1 MKYPILQSQGH
12 GAANDR
18 VPPTLE
24 ATCRESL
31 DDLKNGRVESLDAY
45 VESLEARL
53 KNMRAAR
60 AGK

>member
-1 MKYPILQSQGH
+1 MKYPSLQPQGH
-12 GAANDR
+12 GATSNRA
-18 VPPTLE
+18 PPTLE

-31 DDLKNGRVESLDAY
+31 DDLKNGRVESLCAY